1 MKFGGIAEALCK
13 MCFGN
18 KIGVSVETKEPV
30 FDLSIGSI
38 LVESAVEIKEDNFI
52 LLGKTTSDGMIAIN
66 KETVSIDEAI
76 STWCERYHKIYPMT
90 TDEDGKKIEL
100 HYIHQRNTES
110 T

>member
-1 MKFGGIAEALCK
+1 MS
-13 MCFGN
+13 FGN

-66 KETVSIDEAI
+66 KETVSMEEAI
-76 STWCERYHKIYPMT
+76 STWCERYNKILSNDY
-90 TDEDGKKIEL
+90 G
-100 HYIHQRNTES
+100 
-110 T
+110 